1 MVKIFTKELVSVVT
15 PVYNG
20 ESYLVNYLESIIAQT
35 YPCIELILVDDG
47 STDQTLALAKSYQER
62 MKKRGIRYKIVQA
75 PHKNA
80 SSALGYGLP
89 LINGEYLCWPDSDDV
104 LKNDSIAERVLFL
117 KENPQYKC
125 VRSLAWYFD
134 PKTGNRL
141 PADEQQGD
149 LRKQNLFWDVLESR
163 TYVCCGCYMLKSEDF
178 FAIYPKGKIPVYN
191 VGQNFQMLLPFLYHH
206 QCPTLEKELYG
217 VAVRK
222 GSHSRQPL
230 TDEQTIKKYREYEYL
245 VDDIAKI
252 CGITDRISL
261 QRIRRWKLR
270 RRFHLAIKNRNIS
283 IALNTL
289 SALVCLGDWQTMSF
303 SIKLLLKW
311 LGNKVREK
319 EWSWYKYRKKKKI
332 KGNPTIIAS
341 NCVGTMIYYDM
352 DLPWLSPTVNLM
364 IPMNDFIKFVK
375 KLSWYMKQELH
386 FCDDPNYDYPIGIL
400 EDVKIHF
407 IHYQNKEEAAEK
419 WKSRKKRMDWN
430 NLYIIGCEKNGCTYK
445 TLQEFENLPYNNK
458 VILTRKKYPEFSS
471 AVLIKGFETC
481 KELGTIISFRDQ
493 FLKRRY
499 MDDFDYV
506 SFLNKK

>member
-1 MVKIFTKELVSVVT
+1 MSEKYVKGRVSIVT

-20 ESYLVNYLESIIAQT
+20 EAFLSGFLESIRAQT
-35 YPCIELILVDDG
+35 YRNLELILVDDG
-47 STDQTLALAKSYQER
+47 SSDQTVMVARHWKER
-62 MKKRGIRYKIVQA
+62 LEKEGISMRIVEA
-75 PHKNA
+75 PHRNA
-80 SSALGYGLP
+80 SSAMGYGLP
-89 LINGEYLCWPDSDDV
+89 FVSGEYLCWPDSDDV

-206 QCPTLEKELYG
+206 LCPTLEKELYG

-270 RRFHLAIKNRNIS
+270 RRFHLAIKYRNIS

-289 SALVCLGDWQTMSF
+289 SAFVCLGDWQTMSF

-311 LGNKVREK
+311 LRNVI
-319 EWSWYKYRKKKKI
+319 RK
-332 KGNPTIIAS
+332 N
-341 NCVGTMIYYDM
+341 
-352 DLPWLSPTVNLM
+352 
-364 IPMNDFIKFVK
+364 F
-375 KLSWYMKQELH
+375 
-386 FCDDPNYDYPIGIL
+386 
-400 EDVKIHF
+400 
-407 IHYQNKEEAAEK
+407 
-419 WKSRKKRMDWN
+419 
-430 NLYIIGCEKNGCTYK
+430 
-445 TLQEFENLPYNNK
+445 
-458 VILTRKKYPEFSS
+458 
-471 AVLIKGFETC
+471 
-481 KELGTIISFRDQ
+481 
-493 FLKRRY
+493 
-499 MDDFDYV
+499 
-506 SFLNKK
+506 